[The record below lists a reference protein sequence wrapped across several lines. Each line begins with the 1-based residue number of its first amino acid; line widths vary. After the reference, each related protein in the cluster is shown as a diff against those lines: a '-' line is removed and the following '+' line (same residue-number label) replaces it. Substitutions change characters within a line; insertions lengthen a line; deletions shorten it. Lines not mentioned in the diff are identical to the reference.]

1 MYLIIREW
9 LERFIELMLPSATVI
24 DNIRMFI
31 IARHLATMVAL
42 LALANSLII
51 FQVVN
56 GYLDYNNLKKDYTQL
71 NVAYLR
77 NGDTYELLN
86 QRMSSLERV
95 TTSLYADNQT
105 LVGKVIILYQDNQ
118 QLRVQLEQCPKPKDR

>member
-9 LERFIELMLPSATVI
+9 LERFIELMLPSTTVI

>member
-9 LERFIELMLPSATVI
+9 LERFIELMLPKAMMI

-42 LALANSLII
+42 LAIANSLII

-86 QRMSSLERV
+86 QRMSSLEKV
-95 TTSLYADNQT
+95 TTTLYSDNKVLVGQVITLYRDNQT
-105 LVGKVIILYQDNQ
+105 LKSKLDN
-118 QLRVQLEQCPKPKDR
+118 CPVPKSK